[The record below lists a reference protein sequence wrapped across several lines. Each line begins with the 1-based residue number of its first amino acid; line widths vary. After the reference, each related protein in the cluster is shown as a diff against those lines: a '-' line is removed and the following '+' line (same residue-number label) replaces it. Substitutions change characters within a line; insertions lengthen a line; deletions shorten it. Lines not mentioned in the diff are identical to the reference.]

1 MQGHRRLLRDF
12 VSRITRPSG
21 ATSLNRSASASE
33 IRSPVTAN
41 KPRRVL

>member
-1 MQGHRRLLRDF
+1 MQGTRRLLRN

-21 ATSLNRSASASE
+21 VTSLNRSASASE